1 MKILKKTLLLLCA
14 LSLVLIAFAACGEKE
29 SLRLSADKTT
39 AKHGEVVVF
48 STVHVTKKGE
58 AVTDAATYEITKG
71 AESATLEGNKL
82 TISATAA
89 DGATI
94 TVVSK
99 MNGMT
104 SNEVT
109 VTVVI
114 PENSISISVDKTT
127 AQRNETVTVTVDLK
141 ENGQSIDAD
150 DAELSITEGADAAT
164 LVGRQLTIKADAANG
179 TVIKLSA
186 TYKELTSNTVTVTV
200 SVPVTGITA
209 SAPKSFVASGS
220 FINLTAA
227 LTPAGAV
234 GTVEWVIT
242 EGASLCTIANNM
254 LAINHDAEDGQTI
267 KVKAKCGT
275 VESNE
280 LVFTVGEEETGEEEK
295 PFLLMLS
302 SSTLTVDRNGATD
315 TLLEVTVYQGAQPVT
330 GHSVSFELISG
341 EGLVA
346 LAPDGNT
353 CSFTALGHGDATLR
367 VSLNGTN
374 VSKTASIKVIVPPE
388 AVTLPEVFA
397 ERQSLIYNVSMI
409 DPGTSLP
416 DRLPFVAGAVGTNVC
431 DTLKYTFTHADGT
444 TGDTVGVWADGKITF
459 KKQGRVTVTVSS
471 DSGSRNEVSVSY
483 TFDVNA
489 GYNVSTYGELKAL
502 LESAAYNGEIVN
514 IVVTEKPV
522 GAGNYVY
529 GYDLVPT
536 AALKAESEQTWQEV
550 LEQSSITA
558 RNKNVYLNGNNHKI
572 DGSKLRVVPKEEIDM
587 LNGQGYSF
595 NNITALLAI
604 MPEASDPMQIA
615 GRQHS
620 VRIYNFEVV
629 GNTPI
634 DFAGDLNVHRPLGCY
649 NTGIQIGNV
658 DYQVVYHLEMSG
670 VTASRCNVGL
680 RFRRTVSDST
690 VDDITVYNCF
700 SNGIETEASI
710 ITFGDMTFGKCGAA
724 GIEMVPSN
732 SSGAGDTMNQAQKI
746 TFAGVIDASQNLN
759 NGQTKYLSV
768 YGAGGMTVPTILQGV
783 LAPYQ
788 GNPAILSHMMNEQG
802 EFSFVS
808 FVFHD
813 FERGMSN
820 SSVPV
825 YPGYQQG
832 GIINAKDLPTD
843 GSVDTTH
850 EYILL
855 EVKIAEYGLDL
866 GSALLYNHNYVA
878 N

>member
-1 MKILKKTLLLLCA
+1 MKILRNTLLLLLT
-14 LSLVLIAFAACGEKE
+14 LSLLLVAFAACGEKE

-58 AVTDAATYEITKG
+58 AATDAATYEITAG

-104 SNEVT
+104 SNEIT

-114 PENSISISVDKTT
+114 PENSISISVDKPT

-141 ENGQSIDAD
+141 ENGQSIAAD
-150 DAELSITEGADAAT
+150 EAELSITEGADAAT
-164 LVGRQLTIKADAANG
+164 LVGTQLTIKADAANG

-209 SAPKSFVASGS
+209 SAPKSFVPSGS
-220 FINLTAA
+220 FINLAA
-227 LTPAGAV
+227 TLSPVGAV

-242 EGASLCTIANNM
+242 EGASLCTVSGNALMVNP
-254 LAINHDAEDGQTI
+254 DAEDGQTI

-280 LVFTVGEEETGEEEK
+280 LVFTVGEEEET
-295 PFLLMLS
+295 FALMLS
-302 SSTLTVDRNGATD
+302 QSTLIVDRNGATA
-315 TLLEVTVYQGAQPVT
+315 TVLAVEVLNSKLQPVT
-330 GHSVSFELISG
+330 DRGVSFELISG
-341 EGLVA
+341 ENLVT
-346 LAPDGNT
+346 LSPNGNT

-374 VSKTASIKVIVPPE
+374 ISKTASIKAIVPPD
-388 AVTLPEVFA
+388 AVTLPAVFA
-397 ERQSLIYNVSMI
+397 ERQSLIYDISMV
-409 DPGTSLP
+409 DPGTNLA
-416 DRLPFVAGAVGTNVC
+416 DRLPFVAGVVGTNVC
-431 DTLKYTFTHADGT
+431 TKLKYSFTHADGT
-444 TGDTVGVWADGKITF
+444 TGDEVATWADGKITF
-459 KKQGRVTVTVSS
+459 YKQGRVTVTVSS
-471 DSGSRNEVSVSY
+471 DSGSRNEVVASY
-483 TFDVNA
+483 SFNVNK

-502 LESAAYNGEIVN
+502 LESPAYSGEIIN

-529 GYDLVPT
+529 GYDLVPD
-536 AALKAESEQTWQEV
+536 AALKAEGDQTWQDV
-550 LEQSSITA
+550 LQKSSINA
-558 RNKNVYLNGNNHKI
+558 ANKNVYLNGNNHKI
-572 DGSKLRVVPKEEIDM
+572 DGSKLRVISKAELDT
-587 LNGQGYSF
+587 LNGQGYNFS
-595 NNITALLAI
+595 NITALLAI
-604 MPEASDPMQIA
+604 MPEAQDPMQVA

-620 VRIYNFEVV
+620 VKIYNLEVV

-634 DFAGDLNVHRPLGCY
+634 DFAGDLNGYRPLGCY
-649 NTGIQIGNV
+649 NTGIQIGSV
-658 DYQVVYHLEMSG
+658 DYQVVYHLQMSG

-690 VDDITVYNCF
+690 VDNLSVYNCF
-700 SNGIETEASI
+700 SNGIEVEASI
-710 ITFGDMTFGKCGAA
+710 MTFGDITFGKCGAA
-724 GIEMVPSN
+724 GIEMVPSY
-732 SSGAGDTMNQAQKI
+732 STAAGDAMNQVQKI
-746 TFAGVIDASQNLN
+746 TFAGVIDTTQNLN
-759 NGQTKYLSV
+759 NGQTKYLTE
-768 YGAGGMTVPTILQGV
+768 YGAGGMTVPMILQGV
-783 LAPYQ
+783 LTSYQ
-788 GNPAILSHMMNEQG
+788 DPTVLSHMMNEQG
-802 EFSFVS
+802 EFGFVT
-808 FVFHD
+808 FIFHD
-813 FERGMSN
+813 FERTMPN
-820 SSVPV
+820 SSVAV

-850 EYILL
+850 EYIYL
-855 EVKIAEYGLDL
+855 EVKIAEYSLDL
-866 GSALLYNHNYVA
+866 GYALLYNHNYVA